1 MWPVTGILFSFPA
14 DLAAPN
20 LKNRPRTR
28 THPRLLRNLALEQT
42 VHYLAFGES
51 ASQQSPVAAPS
62 SRTRTIS
69 CLAER
74 YTIYERRPNAVPKML
89 VFLKTDRMAHDELVG
104 RPASHEPTRSTI
116 AVSPTRIE
124 PQSRYYEK

>member
-1 MWPVTGILFSFPA
+1 MTVSAKDMAECAIWALSGELG
-14 DLAAPN
+14 
-20 LKNRPRTR
+20 KNNCRCSCG
-28 THPRLLRNLALEQT
+28 PRLRA
-42 VHYLAFGES
+42 
-51 ASQQSPVAAPS
+51 
-62 SRTRTIS
+62 R